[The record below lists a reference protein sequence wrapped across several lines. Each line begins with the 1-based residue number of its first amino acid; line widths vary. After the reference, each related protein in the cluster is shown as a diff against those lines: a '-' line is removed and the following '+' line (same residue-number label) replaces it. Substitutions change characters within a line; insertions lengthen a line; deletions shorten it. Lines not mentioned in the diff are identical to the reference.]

1 MSRFHNKSPQLGNIY
16 PTDASIGVNGVETY
30 SARQDNRKPSGQA
43 GLHNETNLKRF
54 PPDQVGAYTGGR
66 GARTVGGWPAQQE
79 GRSATSGVAPG
90 PPSYVGPADQEDA
103 DQEDRIGR
111 AARRLPLCLVLR
123 FPAGKAAGWGAG
135 ALGRRPGVPR

>member
-54 PPDQVGAYTGGR
+54 PPGQVGAYTGGR
-66 GARTVGGWPAQQE
+66 GARTVGGWPAQLE

-90 PPSYVGPADQEDA
+90 PPSYVGPG
-103 DQEDRIGR
+103 DRTDRGGDREI
-111 AARRLPLCLVLR
+111 
-123 FPAGKAAGWGAG
+123 AAGLDRGEKADSLRDACRG
-135 ALGRRPGVPR
+135 DAVGVDRLV